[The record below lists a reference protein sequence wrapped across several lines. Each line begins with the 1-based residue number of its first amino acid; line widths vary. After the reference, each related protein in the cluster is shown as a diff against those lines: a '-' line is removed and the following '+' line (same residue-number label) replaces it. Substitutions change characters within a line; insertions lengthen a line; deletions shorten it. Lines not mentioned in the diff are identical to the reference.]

1 MFTVAILVNGQP
13 IFARSAVNQTER
25 NDKGETR
32 YRLDSGHDIWHR
44 RSDGAIGLAR
54 KLLDD
59 FDTTIDH
66 GRPDERQESQCV
78 KPSDSQTKIPNS
90 LQN

>member
-13 IFARSAVNQTER
+13 ILARTAVNQTER

-32 YRLDSGHDIWHR
+32 YRLDSGYDIWHR

-54 KLLDD
+54 KLLET
-59 FDTTIDH
+59 FDTSIDH
-66 GRPDERQESQCV
+66 GRPNRQESQCV
-78 KPSDSQTKIPNS
+78 KPSDS
-90 LQN
+90 